1 MKFTNSQF
9 KIGAA
14 DTYMNKILFPHNVTF
29 KNCQFT
35 ITRKLTGEQYDFFAG
50 ADIWWQHPSFSNQTN
65 QRLVFDNCD
74 FNIDKNIQKTDQVY
88 AIYLREDQEVNN
100 NRLIVRGGN
109 ISKDFLVPI
118 LRE

>member
-1 MKFTNSQF
+1 MENPNNF
-9 KIGAA
+9 
-14 DTYMNKILFPHNVTF
+14 
-29 KNCQFT
+29 
-35 ITRKLTGEQYDFFAG
+35 
-50 ADIWWQHPSFSNQTN
+50 
-65 QRLVFDNCD
+65 
-74 FNIDKNIQKTDQVY
+74 IDKNIQKTDQVY